1 MEFKGCNKQIHFGPD
16 VQSNYMAEIM
26 QFFKDTQALIDA
38 QPLQYDFAHAMSFL
52 QAIYIQQDLVEELLF
67 IFKCKSNKAKLK
79 SDKNYAINRNLRNE
93 FVGHPIRRD
102 VHTRKFVSSSF
113 YRPANSAQPA
123 ISYIRYRRETNYK
136 QEWELHLVDNI
147 KARHQ
152 RFVQQYL
159 AEVLHDIGI
168 ILHKFNTRVL
178 QVCESLIST
187 GRFANLIDYVEEQLK
202 PIACEPMFTSE
213 NLKYALERKVEHERY
228 HYLVVDYIHLIW
240 EGVSNLKKLIKLN
253 YPERGE
259 LVLIPVETKYVLVKN
274 EPIDIDSDFSKLK
287 IVGRSRITVKKRPSV
302 EQAYPDCNY
311 EITKL
316 YEVKSNED
324 FEFYWN
330 GLHQK
335 LNAFDELK
343 DELTFLNQSFGKTMD
358 YYPSLVFLNY
368 TLNSKKLPEIS
379 IY

>member
-1 MEFKGCNKQIHFGPD
+1 
-16 VQSNYMAEIM
+16 MAEIM

-38 QPLQYDFAHAMSFL
+38 QPFQYDFAHAMSFL

-113 YRPANSAQPA
+113 YRPANSTQPA

-178 QVCESLIST
+178 QVCQQMQ
-187 GRFANLIDYVEEQLK
+187 EQKAHQALLK
-202 PIACEPMFTSE
+202 FV
-213 NLKYALERKVEHERY
+213 ALELPELLESYPGLKQAELQQLALDGNDVQALEAVATYLGEHI
-228 HYLVVDYIHLIW
+228 D
-240 EGVSNLKKLIKLN
+240 NLDKKLL
-253 YPERGE
+253 R
-259 LVLIPVETKYVLVKN
+259 
-274 EPIDIDSDFSKLK
+274 
-287 IVGRSRITVKKRPSV
+287 
-302 EQAYPDCNY
+302 
-311 EITKL
+311 
-316 YEVKSNED
+316 
-324 FEFYWN
+324 
-330 GLHQK
+330 
-335 LNAFDELK
+335 
-343 DELTFLNQSFGKTMD
+343 
-358 YYPSLVFLNY
+358 
-368 TLNSKKLPEIS
+368 
-379 IY
+379 